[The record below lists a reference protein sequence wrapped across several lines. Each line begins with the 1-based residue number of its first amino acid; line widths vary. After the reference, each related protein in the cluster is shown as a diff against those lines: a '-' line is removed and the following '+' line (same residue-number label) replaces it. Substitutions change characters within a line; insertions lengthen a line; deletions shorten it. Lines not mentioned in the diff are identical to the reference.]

1 MTDYVFQV
9 KSIDDIIRGYEAQG
23 AQENDKDGK
32 NFWWH
37 IENEL
42 KERRTSR
49 EELIDI
55 IVGYVRDNNTTDYAK
70 IRDFLKETYKHRN

>member
-9 KSIDDIIRGYEAQG
+9 KSIDEIIEGYEGQG
-23 AQENDKDGK
+23 AHKNDDDGK

-37 IENEL
+37 IEYEL

-49 EELIDI
+49 EDLINI
-55 IVGYVRDNNTTDYAK
+55 TVNYVRDNNTTEYIK
-70 IRDFLKETYKHRN
+70 IRDFLKDTYRLK

>member
-9 KSIDDIIRGYEAQG
+9 KSIDEIILSYEAQG
-23 AQENDKDGK
+23 AQRNDDDGK

-49 EELIDI
+49 EELINI
-55 IVGYVRDNNTTDYAK
+55 IVGYVRDNNTAEYIK
-70 IRDFLKETYKHRN
+70 IRDFLRKTYRTKN